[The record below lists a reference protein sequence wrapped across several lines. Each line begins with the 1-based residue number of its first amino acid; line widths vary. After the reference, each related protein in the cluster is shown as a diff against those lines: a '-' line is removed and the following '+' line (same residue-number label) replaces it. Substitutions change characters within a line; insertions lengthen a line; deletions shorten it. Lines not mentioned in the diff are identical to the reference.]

1 MSLQQFQMCIDGEW
15 TAAIS
20 GQTFQSLDP
29 ASAQPWAEFPDANE
43 QDVDLAVKAADRAFH
58 SQEWR
63 SLTAT
68 ARGKMLRKLGDLI
81 SENTEILAQ
90 LESTDNGKLIRE
102 TRGQVSYLPE
112 FFYYTAGLADKIEGE
127 TLPLDKSDMMAYTI
141 REPIGVVAAIIPW
154 NSPLY
159 LTAIKLAPALAA
171 GNTLV
176 LKPSEH
182 ASATLI
188 ELVKLVE
195 QAGFPK
201 GVVNIV
207 TGYGPTTGAA
217 LTTHPLVRKIA
228 FTGGA
233 ATAKHVI
240 KSSAENFAK
249 LSLELGGKS
258 PQIVFPDADLD
269 SALNGIVA
277 GIFAASGQSCV
288 AGSRLLIHRSVYE
301 DFVTKLAERASR
313 IKIGHPRNDDSE
325 MGPMATAHQLSVVED
340 FVAKALEGGA
350 KLRLGGSRPELAGER
365 PEATADTSEGWYYQ
379 PTIFECQSNADY
391 LMQEEVFGPV
401 AAVIPF
407 DTEEEA
413 LAMANDSKYGLAAGI
428 WTRDLAKAH
437 RMARGVHSGI
447 IWVNTYRAVSAMAS
461 IGGYKHSG
469 YGRESGIDSVLAYT
483 EKKTVWIN
491 LSSEP
496 MADPFVMR

>member
-1 MSLQQFQMCIDGEW
+1 MSLQTFQMCIDGEW
-15 TAAIS
+15 TQAIS
-20 GQTFQSLDP
+20 GKTFESLDP
-29 ASAQPWAEFPDANE
+29 SNTQPWAVFPDANE
-43 QDVDLAVKAADRAFH
+43 QDVDLAVQAADRAFH

-63 SLTAT
+63 SITPT

-81 SENTEILAQ
+81 AENSEILAQ

-112 FFYYTAGLADKIEGE
+112 FFYYTAGLADKIQGE
-127 TLPLDKSDMMAYTI
+127 TLPLDKMDMMAYTI
-141 REPIGVVAAIIPW
+141 REPLGVIAAIIPW

-207 TGYGPTTGAA
+207 TGYGPSTGAA
-217 LTTHPLVRKIA
+217 LTSHPLVRKIA

-258 PQIVFPDADLD
+258 PQIVFPDADLE
-269 SALNGIVA
+269 SAMNGIVA

-288 AGSRLLIHRSVYE
+288 SGSRILVHRSVYE
-301 DFVTKLAERASR
+301 QFVDALAERASR
-313 IKIGHPRNDDSE
+313 IKIGHPRDDDSE
-325 MGPMATAHQLSVVED
+325 MGPMATAQQLAVVEG
-340 FVAKALEGGA
+340 FVEKAQAEGA
-350 KLRLGGSRPELAGER
+350 RLRLGGQRA
-365 PEATADTSEGWYYQ
+365 EAAEGWYYQ
-379 PTIFECQSNADY
+379 PTIFECQGNDDY

-401 AAVIPF
+401 AAIIPF

-413 LAMANDSKYGLAAGI
+413 LAIANDSKYGLAAGI
-428 WTRDLAKAH
+428 WTQNLAQAH
-437 RMARGVHSGI
+437 RMARGIHSGI